1 MLEWN
6 TFDGILQQG
15 RDPAQQVLAAR
26 LQHPQPGS
34 QAARQPGSQAAR
46 QAGSLLYASA
56 RRHRHGNAVCGPQPQ
71 VPEDLRGHRWFGAAA
86 TAVRHGL
93 PHLLRS

>member
-6 TFDGILQQG
+6 TFDGILQQ
-15 RDPAQQVLAAR
+15 VLAAR
-26 LQHPQPGS
+26 LQHP
-34 QAARQPGSQAAR
+34 QPGSQAAR